1 MIISSVLRSKQNR
14 ENVQQRILFC
24 MSILD
29 FLVAFFKITGK
40 LWTPETYLASGV
52 GNQTSCRVSGF
63 MNIFF
68 PWASA
73 IYNCSLATYYLLVI
87 KCNWGPRRIKEIEK
101 FLHIIPLAA
110 GLSFAMAAAFVDAI
124 NPHAGVQCAL
134 IPNFQKSP
142 EYWKGALRVLA
153 ATSIGLIVI
162 MVYNFLSMVVIYD
175 HVRRVER
182 KSNRWGSLGAS
193 GSSSTTATRTLK
205 VATQCILFTLA
216 MLIPYFLYSI
226 ALLLFY
232 IRKDNPEWFVTVI
245 SACLSS
251 AGLLNAL
258 VYFRMRYQSLAK
270 GYAGPLTFK
279 KRLKIVLNIIQSTLF
294 PCCKCC
300 MHDLE
305 DGANSI
311 SFRKID
317 IEPSIGN
324 NSNRSSID
332 GRGETTDEES
342 HRSHLTAL
350 RSQNTPNSTDSPKL
364 NTPMSGG
371 DWRSLK
377 ASGVKT
383 ISKSCPSNV
392 QNGGNAS
399 INTKS
404 DWRTLKASGVKT
416 ISKSVNCLDHTRVS
430 WKDNNDAKSENES
443 VLKTVEESNNL
454 EDNANNV

>member
-29 FLVAFFKITGK
+29 FLVALFKITGK

-101 FLHIIPLAA
+101 YLHIIPLTA

-124 NPHAGVQCAL
+124 NPHAGVHCAL

-142 EYWKGALRVLA
+142 EHWKGALRVLA
-153 ATSIGLIVI
+153 ATSIGLIII
-162 MVYNFLSMVVIYD
+162 MVYNFLSMVVIYN

-193 GSSSTTATRTLK
+193 ANSNTTATRTRK

-232 IRKDNPEWFVTVI
+232 IGKDNPEWFVTVV
-245 SACLSS
+245 STCLAS
-251 AGLLNAL
+251 AGFLNAL

-279 KRLKIVLNIIQSTLF
+279 KRLKIVMNIVQSTLF
-294 PCCKCC
+294 PCKCC
-300 MHDLE
+300 KHDLE
-305 DGANSI
+305 DVENTI

-324 NSNRSSID
+324 NSNQSSID
-332 GRGETTDEES
+332 ARGETTDEES

-350 RSQNTPNSTDSPKL
+350 RSQNTPNNNDSPTG
-364 NTPMSGG
+364 NIPMSGS

-377 ASGVKT
+377 ASGVNT

-399 INTKS
+399 IDTNR
-404 DWRTLKASGVKT
+404 DWRSLKASGVKT
-416 ISKSVNCLDHTRVS
+416 ISRSANCLENAHVS
-430 WKDNNDAKSENES
+430 WKESNDAGIENES
-443 VLKTVEESNNL
+443 VLKKVEESSNL
-454 EDNANNV
+454 QDNGNNV